1 MKPRDFDDLIK
12 TSEGITDDQVR
23 KEIQE
28 KIRDLQRATPLET
41 DKWIYRSVVWALGLA
56 ALLCLF
62 FTLWIYLAW
71 FAKNPASGNEI
82 NIPDIFLAIASASIG
97 ALAGL
102 LAPSPAKGNNQ
113 N

>member
-1 MKPRDFDDLIK
+1 MDIPVCCVGTGPCR
-12 TSEGITDDQVR
+12 T
-23 KEIQE
+23 
-28 KIRDLQRATPLET
+28 
-41 DKWIYRSVVWALGLA
+41 VVS
-56 ALLCLF
+56 F